1 MAKLIVNCTFSIKPK
16 PATFKKMRL
25 FLFASLG
32 LIGTSIVPNV
42 LAQSNDEQRVEKITV
57 TGTRT
62 DGLTAIDSPVQV
74 DMILVADGSG
84 QSGGEVN
91 LTLLIMLELQET
103 RRAWCDRQVCKVY
116 PQILHW
122 C

>member
-1 MAKLIVNCTFSIKPK
+1 MRMKPV
-16 PATFKKMRL
+16 L
-25 FLFASLG
+25 FVSLG